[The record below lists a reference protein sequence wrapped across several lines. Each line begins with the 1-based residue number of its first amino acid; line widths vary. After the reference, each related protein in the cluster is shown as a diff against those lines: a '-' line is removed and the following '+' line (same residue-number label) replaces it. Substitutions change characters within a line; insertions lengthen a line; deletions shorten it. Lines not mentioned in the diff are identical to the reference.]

1 MWWRLIAIV
10 ECRNREIQFPIL
22 YKVSVTTHKLTSD
35 HHHHHYHHKF
45 IITMLGGATT
55 MGLPN
60 GKQFHRTSSPLD
72 LETWRDTFLNANSA
86 KTDDSTLDPMD
97 GSSDLTGSGAINLTA
112 SSRPPSTPT
121 AASQNGLDHDSLPGG
136 PDDQGKHRGGH
147 NEKVR
152 RRTPSGDDHRVTCG
166 GEENEVGSGKAT
178 PTPPPPLS
186 SLFPPGL
193 QQMQQ
198 LLQSQLA
205 SMGGCA
211 GPPNGTFGPTQ
222 LQQFMQQQSL
232 QHQQHMAEAGR
243 KQLEQL
249 MHQLQEQLQINLLQQ
264 THMMQTTVDKGGK
277 PSANA
282 LQQLQMQQQQLIS
295 QLQIVQQRMLMMPSF
310 QHQKHKDADYGDRA
324 WLKENGCSIRQT
336 FGGSHASNQDSPSPK
351 LSSSNKS
358 IQGPKPEKENTP
370 LTPPPLTPRRGLD
383 ANLDKHPLYSHGVCK
398 WTGCETHCDDVTAFL
413 KHISSEH
420 VLDDKSTAQARVQ
433 MQIVSQLELQLQK
446 ERERLQAMMA
456 HLHLTKEADLKSGK
470 SLNNEEVRTSKSGD
484 SMRTG
489 SPLQSNERQ
498 KSASPPKLPKPPCP
512 SLGLGAYGFPS
523 PMTSLANNHMGIHPT
538 PLSALTAAARNP
550 TMPGLQPP
558 MSTMGG
564 PIRRRLSDKI
574 HLPVPNG
581 LPYMLDRT
589 GLDIAQEIYRNR
601 EFYRTQDVR
610 PPFTYASLIRQAIT
624 VSPTKQ
630 LTLSEIYNWFQSTF
644 AHFRSNASTWKN
656 AIRTNLSLH
665 KCFVRYEDDFG
676 SFWMVDDAEFMKRRH
691 LSRGRPRK
699 YEPGPTPPPNS
710 ASSAVAS
717 PASNTPLSKEGGLNT
732 NATLEAGSG
741 GQGGSSSAG
750 GGGDRAAGGRFGLSN
765 GPPSQTKSPAPF
777 LPNPHLY
784 NEALNASLQTALGFG
799 PGDGPGAANLS
810 FLNQTMASALHQQ
823 REREEKSQQSH
834 LNNNNHALNE
844 RNMNMDYAKH
854 LRNTT
859 NFLNSLS
866 ERRLDRDS
874 PDCRSVTD
882 HDEVIKPDVGKP
894 MNGTNPEDEDIAEHD
909 QSSPGMLNNEDPM
922 DSSMST
928 DYNGNNGNIK
938 MEMSNGGKVHQ
949 QQMDKDIKRE
959 KFEN

>member
-1 MWWRLIAIV
+1 
-10 ECRNREIQFPIL
+10 
-22 YKVSVTTHKLTSD
+22 
-35 HHHHHYHHKF
+35 
-45 IITMLGGATT
+45 MLGGATT

-60 GKQFHRTSSPLD
+60 GKQFHRTTSPLD

-136 PDDQGKHRGGH
+136 PDDQGKHRGH
-147 NEKVR
+147 NEKSR
-152 RRTPSGDDHRVTCG
+152 RRSPSGDDQRVTCG
-166 GEENEVGSGKAT
+166 VDENEVGSGKAT

-211 GPPNGTFGPTQ
+211 GPPNGSFGPAQ

-324 WLKENGCSIRQT
+324 WLKENGCSIRQS

-351 LSSSNKS
+351 LSSSNKPV
-358 IQGPKPEKENTP
+358 QGPKPEKENTP
-370 LTPPPLTPRRGLD
+370 LTPPPLTSRRVLD

-413 KHISSEH
+413 KHIGSEH

-470 SLNNEEVRTSKSGD
+470 SLNEEVRSTSKSGD
-484 SMRTG
+484 PMRSN
-489 SPLQSNERQ
+489 SPIQGNDRQ

-512 SLGLGAYGFPS
+512 SMGLGAYGFPS

-610 PPFTYASLIRQAIT
+610 PPFTYASLIRQVSTGPDFNEGVVFLVIIT
-624 VSPTKQ
+624 PYWK
-630 LTLSEIYNWFQSTF
+630 LTF
-644 AHFRSNASTWKN
+644 A
-656 AIRTNLSLH
+656 LP
-665 KCFVRYEDDFG
+665 FV
-676 SFWMVDDAEFMKRRH
+676 
-691 LSRGRPRK
+691 
-699 YEPGPTPPPNS
+699 
-710 ASSAVAS
+710 
-717 PASNTPLSKEGGLNT
+717 PLGG
-732 NATLEAGSG
+732 
-741 GQGGSSSAG
+741 
-750 GGGDRAAGGRFGLSN
+750 
-765 GPPSQTKSPAPF
+765 
-777 LPNPHLY
+777 H
-784 NEALNASLQTALGFG
+784 
-799 PGDGPGAANLS
+799 
-810 FLNQTMASALHQQ
+810 
-823 REREEKSQQSH
+823 
-834 LNNNNHALNE
+834 
-844 RNMNMDYAKH
+844 
-854 LRNTT
+854 
-859 NFLNSLS
+859 
-866 ERRLDRDS
+866 
-874 PDCRSVTD
+874 
-882 HDEVIKPDVGKP
+882 
-894 MNGTNPEDEDIAEHD
+894 
-909 QSSPGMLNNEDPM
+909 
-922 DSSMST
+922 
-928 DYNGNNGNIK
+928 
-938 MEMSNGGKVHQ
+938 
-949 QQMDKDIKRE
+949 
-959 KFEN
+959 

>member
-1 MWWRLIAIV
+1 
-10 ECRNREIQFPIL
+10 
-22 YKVSVTTHKLTSD
+22 
-35 HHHHHYHHKF
+35 
-45 IITMLGGATT
+45 MLGGATT

-60 GKQFHRTSSPLD
+60 GKQFHRTTSPLD

-136 PDDQGKHRGGH
+136 PDDQGKHRGH
-147 NEKVR
+147 NEKSR
-152 RRTPSGDDHRVTCG
+152 RRSPSGDDQRVTCG
-166 GEENEVGSGKAT
+166 VDENEVGSGKAT

-211 GPPNGTFGPTQ
+211 GPPNGSFGPAQ

-232 QHQQHMAEAGR
+232 QHQHMAEAGR

-324 WLKENGCSIRQT
+324 WLKENGCSIRQS

-351 LSSSNKS
+351 LSSSNKPV
-358 IQGPKPEKENTP
+358 QGPKPEKENTP
-370 LTPPPLTPRRGLD
+370 LTPPPLTSRRVLD

-413 KHISSEH
+413 KHIGSEH

-470 SLNNEEVRTSKSGD
+470 SLNEEVRSTSKSGD
-484 SMRTG
+484 PMRSN
-489 SPLQSNERQ
+489 SPIQGNDRQ

-512 SLGLGAYGFPS
+512 SMGLGAYGFPS

-610 PPFTYASLIRQAIT
+610 PPFTYASLIRQAVIE
-624 VSPTKQ
+624 SPDRQ
-630 LTLSEIYNWFQSTF
+630 LTLHEIYNWFTNTF
-644 AHFRSNASTWKN
+644 AYFRRNAASWKN
-656 AIRTNLSLH
+656 AVRHNLSLH
-665 KCFVRYEDDFG
+665 KCFMRVENVKG
-676 SFWMVDDAEFMKRRH
+676 AVWTVDEVEYHRRRPQ
-691 LSRGRPRK
+691 RG
-699 YEPGPTPPPNS
+699 
-710 ASSAVAS
+710 AAA
-717 PASNTPLSKEGGLNT
+717 ASNHG
-732 NATLEAGSG
+732 
-741 GQGGSSSAG
+741 
-750 GGGDRAAGGRFGLSN
+750 
-765 GPPSQTKSPAPF
+765 TKSPAPF

-823 REREEKSQQSH
+823 REREEKSQSH
-834 LNNNNHALNE
+834 LNNNNNNNHALNE
-844 RNMNMDYAKH
+844 RNMNLDYAKH

-882 HDEVIKPDVGKP
+882 HDEVIKPDIGKT
-894 MNGTNPEDEDIAEHD
+894 MNGGNPEDEDIAEHD
-909 QSSPGMLNNEDPM
+909 QSSPGMRNSDDPM

-928 DYNGNNGNIK
+928 DYNGNSGNIK
-938 MEMSNGGKVHQ
+938 MEMSSGDKVHQ

>member
-1 MWWRLIAIV
+1 
-10 ECRNREIQFPIL
+10 
-22 YKVSVTTHKLTSD
+22 
-35 HHHHHYHHKF
+35 
-45 IITMLGGATT
+45 
-55 MGLPN
+55 
-60 GKQFHRTSSPLD
+60 
-72 LETWRDTFLNANSA
+72 
-86 KTDDSTLDPMD
+86 MD

-610 PPFTYASLIRQAIT
+610 PPFTYASLIRQAVIE
-624 VSPTKQ
+624 SPDRQ
-630 LTLSEIYNWFQSTF
+630 LTLHEIYNWFTNTF
-644 AHFRSNASTWKN
+644 AYFRRNAASWKN

>member
-1 MWWRLIAIV
+1 
-10 ECRNREIQFPIL
+10 
-22 YKVSVTTHKLTSD
+22 
-35 HHHHHYHHKF
+35 
-45 IITMLGGATT
+45 MLGGATT

-610 PPFTYASLIRQAIT
+610 PPFTYASLIRQAVIE
-624 VSPTKQ
+624 SPDRQ
-630 LTLSEIYNWFQSTF
+630 LTLHEIYNWFTNTF
-644 AHFRSNASTWKN
+644 AYFRRNAASWKN
-656 AIRTNLSLH
+656 AVRHNLSLH
-665 KCFVRYEDDFG
+665 KCFMRVENVKG
-676 SFWMVDDAEFMKRRH
+676 AVWTVDEVEYHRRRPQ
-691 LSRGRPRK
+691 RG
-699 YEPGPTPPPNS
+699 
-710 ASSAVAS
+710 AAA
-717 PASNTPLSKEGGLNT
+717 ASNHG
-732 NATLEAGSG
+732 
-741 GQGGSSSAG
+741 
-750 GGGDRAAGGRFGLSN
+750 
-765 GPPSQTKSPAPF
+765 TKSPAPF